1 MRLTQL
7 SVSRP
12 VFTVMVVLIVMILGG
27 VSLSRLP
34 IDLMPELTYPTLSV
48 NTSYENA
55 SPEEMEELV
64 TRLVEEAMAA
74 VPGVEEITSVS
85 SEGQSSVRISF
96 TWGTDLDGAAND
108 IRDRLDRITGH
119 LPDDASRPQLRK
131 FDVAQFP
138 ILILGVAS
146 RLDPLEM
153 RLIVDN
159 QVKQRLVRIPGV
171 AALDVWGGL
180 EREIQVN
187 VDPAKVRALG
197 LGLDQIVQAIR
208 EANISVPV
216 GFVEQGRFEVT
227 LRTPG
232 EFVCL
237 DELRAT
243 VIASREGAQ
252 VSLSQVAEVLDTH
265 QRRTRIIRINGEPG
279 MRLAVR
285 KQAGTNTVQVAQAV
299 LREVERVNADM
310 PQIQLLPMIDT
321 SKYIQQSINNV
332 SRSILVGGFLAVF
345 VLLFFLRNVRSTV
358 VIGLA
363 IPISIIAT
371 FTLVYFAGFTLN
383 LMTLGGLALGVGM
396 MVDNA
401 IVVLEN
407 IFRKREQGGEIMAV
421 AVSGTKQVATAVTAS
436 TITTLV
442 IFLPMIFLEGVA
454 GVMFQQLAYVVAFA
468 LTCSLIVA
476 LTLVPMSA
484 ARLLGSASKDSSP
497 GGGGLGRWAFE
508 ASGRVFQRL
517 ENGYLS
523 LLKLGLQHRLTVLG
537 VVLTIFVGSLLL
549 TPRVG
554 SEFMP
559 STDEGEVRIN
569 VEMEVGTRLEVVDAQ
584 VRRIEQIVRELT
596 PEAENTVVRVG
607 SPGWRAGDGATG
619 EIRVALVPVRERTRS
634 SEQIAQALR
643 PALAGI
649 PGTVVRTRAGQGLF
663 ILRMGAIGDG
673 DSLQVEIRGW
683 ELARLDALAAEV
695 AQRIEDVPGITDV
708 RLSREA
714 GVRQELLRI
723 DRARAADLGLS
734 VSRITRTLE
743 TAIAGTSATNYRDA
757 GHEYRIQVKLADA
770 EQMSIEEIL
779 DLTITNAAGE
789 QVMLRNVLTPETG
802 RGPTQIDRKNQQRIT
817 SVTAGISGRDLG
829 SVVADVR
836 ERLREMPVPR
846 DYEIVF
852 AGDYEEQQEAF
863 GELTLALILALIL
876 VYMVMAG
883 LYESFRDPLVVMFTV
898 PLAAIGVVWML
909 LLTGTTFNVQS
920 FIGCIILGG
929 IVVNNAILIVDQA
942 SYLRKDRGMNPHDAV
957 YEAGRRRLRPILMT
971 SMTTVL
977 GLLPLALGWGEG
989 ADAQAPMARVVI
1001 GGLLSASII
1010 TLVVIPI
1017 MYTVFYR
1024 ARAAVA
1030 STASAIPSR
1039 V

>member
-1 MRLTQL
+1 
-7 SVSRP
+7 
-12 VFTVMVVLIVMILGG
+12 MVVLIVMILGG
-27 VSLSRLP
+27 VSLFRLP

-64 TRLVEEAMAA
+64 TRLKEEAVAV
-74 VPGVEEITSVS
+74 VPGVEEMTSVS
-85 SEGQSSVRISF
+85 SEGQSSVRVSF
-96 TWGTDLDGAAND
+96 AWGTDLDAAAND
-108 IRDRLDRITGH
+108 IRDRLDRIIGR
-119 LPDDASRPQLRK
+119 LPDGADRPQLRK

-138 ILILGVAS
+138 ILILGVSS
-146 RLDPLEM
+146 RLDPLDL

-159 QVKQRLVRIPGV
+159 QIKQRLERMPGV

-187 VDPAKVRALG
+187 VDPAQVRALG

-208 EANISVPV
+208 EANISVPA
-216 GFVEQGRFEVT
+216 GFIEQDRFEVA
-227 LRTPG
+227 LRIPG

-243 VIASREGAQ
+243 VIASREG
-252 VSLSQVAEVLDTH
+252 VPIILSQVAEVLDTH
-265 QRRTRIIRINGEPG
+265 QQLTRIIRINGEPG
-279 MRLAVR
+279 IRLAVR

-299 LREVERVNADM
+299 LREVERINADI
-310 PQIQLLPMIDT
+310 PQIQLLPIIDT

-358 VIGLA
+358 IIGLA

-371 FTLVYFAGFTLN
+371 FILVYFAGFTLN

-421 AVSGTKQVATAVTAS
+421 AVSGTKQVSAAVTAS

-442 IFLPMIFLEGVA
+442 IFLPMAFLEGVA
-454 GVMFQQLAYVVAFA
+454 GVMFQQLAYVVSFA
-468 LTCSLIVA
+468 LICSLIVA

-484 ARLLGSASKDSSP
+484 ARLLNSVDKDRP
-497 GGGGLGRWAFE
+497 LPHGLRHRAF
-508 ASGRVFQRL
+508 ATSGRIFQRL
-517 ENGYLS
+517 ERGYLS
-523 LLKLGLQHRLTVLG
+523 LLGWALHHRMAVMGIVLM
-537 VVLTIFVGSLLL
+537 IFVGSLLL
-549 TPRVG
+549 TPRIG

-559 STDEGEVRIN
+559 STDEGEVRIS
-569 VEMEVGTRLEVVDAQ
+569 VEMEAGTRLEVVDAQ
-584 VRRIEQIVRELT
+584 VRRIEQIVKGLV
-596 PEAENTVVRVG
+596 PEAENSVVSVG
-607 SPGWRAGDGATG
+607 PSWWRAGGGATG
-619 EIRVALVPVRERTRS
+619 EIRVALVPARERTRS
-634 SEQIAQALR
+634 SEQIAQDLR
-643 PALAGI
+643 PALGDI
-649 PGTVVRTRAGQGLF
+649 PGVVVRTRAGQGLF
-663 ILRMGAIGDG
+663 ILRMGAGGTGDR
-673 DSLQVEIRGW
+673 LQVEVRGW

-695 AQRIEDVPGITDV
+695 ARSIEDVPGITDV

-714 GVRQELLRI
+714 GVLQKLFHI

-734 VSRITRTLE
+734 VSRIARTLE
-743 TAIAGTSATNYRDA
+743 TAMAGTRVADFRDA
-757 GHEYRIQVKLADA
+757 GHEYRILVQLANA
-770 EQMSIEEIL
+770 EQMSIEDIL
-779 DLTITNAAGE
+779 DLTIVNAAGE
-789 QVMLRNVLTPETG
+789 QIMLRHVLTPETG
-802 RGPTQIDRKNQQRIT
+802 RGPTQIDRKDQQRIT
-817 SVTAGISGRDLG
+817 SVFAGLSGRDLG
-829 SVVADVR
+829 SVVTDVR
-836 ERLREMPVPR
+836 NRVQEIPVPR
-846 DYEIVF
+846 DYEIVI
-852 AGDYEEQQEAF
+852 AGDYEEKQEAF
-863 GELTLALILALIL
+863 KELTLALILALIL
-876 VYMVMAG
+876 VYMVMAS
-883 LYESFRDPLVVMFTV
+883 LYESLRDPLVVMFTV
-898 PLAAIGVVWML
+898 PLAAIGVVWVL

-942 SYLRKDRGMNPHDAV
+942 SYLRKDRGLSPCDAV

-971 SMTTVL
+971 SMTTIM

-989 ADAQAPMARVVI
+989 AEAQAPMARVVI
-1001 GGLLSASII
+1001 GGLLSASMI

-1024 ARAAVA
+1024 ARAMA
-1030 STASAIPSR
+1030 
-1039 V
+1039 